1 MSQAHRFHRNGFPV
15 GEVIA
20 AGPRMNFRVAV
31 ETGKASDL
39 FPDQFPRRFVHRV
52 ALRAGKVDGVFGALG
67 HPDNIIGKSTD
78 SKGFRAATIKLP
90 TSEWVSIAQRDLRD
104 WMGDSSM

>member
-1 MSQAHRFHRNGFPV
+1 MY
-15 GEVIA
+15 
-20 AGPRMNFRVAV
+20 
-31 ETGKASDL
+31 
-39 FPDQFPRRFVHRV
+39 FPRVSSRV
-52 ALRAGKVDGVFGALG
+52 ILYIASHFGKVDGVFGALG